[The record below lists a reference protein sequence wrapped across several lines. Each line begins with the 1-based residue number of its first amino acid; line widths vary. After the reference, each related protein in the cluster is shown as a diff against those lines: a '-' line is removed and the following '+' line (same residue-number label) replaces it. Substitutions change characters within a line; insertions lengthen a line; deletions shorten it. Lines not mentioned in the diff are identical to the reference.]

1 MRGRPEDYDYEL
13 PRELIAQ
20 YPSPRRSDARLL
32 VVRRSDGT
40 IEHRHFFDIGEY
52 LDPGDVL
59 VINETKVIAA
69 RLVGRRLPTGGTV
82 EVLLVVE
89 SRPGVWD
96 ALVRPGRKMAVGT
109 RVVFGDASASAPSG
123 KSVVAEVV
131 ERLPSGLRRLRF
143 ETTVP
148 LLTLLDEIGAV
159 PLPPYIRRP
168 PEEDDR
174 QRYQTVYARVPGAVA
189 APTAGL
195 HFTETVL
202 SGLASQGV
210 DVAKI
215 VLHVGPGTFRPVRC
229 DDLAEHKI
237 EPEYYEIGDEAAAAL
252 ERTRENGKR
261 IVAVGTTVVRALESA
276 VRAGERG
283 WSVRAHAGWTDLF
296 IYPPYRFRAVDAL
309 LTNFHLPRT
318 TLLMLVAAFAGR
330 DLVLRAYAEAVRLR
344 YRFYS
349 YGDAMLVS

>member
-195 HFTETVL
+195 HFTR
-202 SGLASQGV
+202 GLLQQLQEIGV
-210 DVAKI
+210 QSAFVT
-215 VLHVGPGTFRPVRC
+215 LHIGLDTFRPVSE
-229 DDLAEHKI
+229 EHI
-237 EPEYYEIGDEAAAAL
+237 EDHRMHTEYCSLRPEVSSTRYEIG
-252 ERTRENGKR
+252 
-261 IVAVGTTVVRALESA
+261 
-276 VRAGERG
+276 
-283 WSVRAHAGWTDLF
+283 RAH
-296 IYPPYRFRAVDAL
+296 V
-309 LTNFHLPRT
+309 
-318 TLLMLVAAFAGR
+318 
-330 DLVLRAYAEAVRLR
+330 
-344 YRFYS
+344 
-349 YGDAMLVS
+349 